1 MGASFVKVQSIR
13 ISAQLE
19 SCGRSM
25 RAGRATQCR
34 ISSNRSGE
42 NQSSSS
48 RVSALREKRAETCF
62 INRRPENAI
71 RHDQLEVNLRA
82 SGNVAQCHAPEMRF
96 QLISARKQPSVA
108 MRSIAP
114 FLRQVVNRHRAS
126 RVESAE
132 ESTTASDVSQRFDKL
147 NG

>member
-82 SGNVAQCHAPEMRF
+82 SGNEAQCHAPEMRF

-114 FLRQVVNRHRAS
+114 FLRQAGNLQKAS
-126 RVESAE
+126 PVDSPE
-132 ESTTASDVSQRFDKL
+132 ESTTSNARSPRID
-147 NG
+147 N